1 MEKLRVVTCLQ
12 LQLFSCHTWL
22 QRSADKTALQ
32 DKDGI
37 PIDQQRLIF
46 GSKQLEDG
54 LPLADYNIQKD
65 SAVYLDLRLR
75 GC

>member
-1 MEKLRVVTCLQ
+1 MAFNV
-12 LQLFSCHTWL
+12 
-22 QRSADKTALQ
+22 DKTALQ

-65 SAVYLDLRLR
+65 SAVLLDLRLR